1 MAFGR
6 RTEELKLLDTH
17 VWVWAVENDPL
28 LKLKHIEILE
38 QNPDSLVI
46 SAVSLWEVSMLV
58 AKGRMRTRY
67 PLKEWFDFATST
79 FGIAILPLPP
89 DVAQEAYELPG
100 KFHEDP
106 ADRLIVATARIHNC
120 LLLTEDSKIKKYPH
134 VKVG

>member
-28 LKLKHIEILE
+28 LKRKYIEILE
-38 QNPDSLVI
+38 QN

-67 PLKEWFDFATST
+67 PLKEWFEFATST
-79 FGIAILPLPP
+79 FGIAILPLTPN
-89 DVAQEAYELPG
+89 VAQEAYELPG

-120 LLLTEDSKIKKYPH
+120 LLLTEDSKIRKYPH
-134 VKVG
+134 VKVA